1 MLVITD
7 HFNKYAQAYPTK
19 DQNAETVAKILWEH
33 VIQQYDFPVRLIK
46 MLINAVTLK
55 ENL

>member
-7 HFNKYAQAYPTK
+7 HFTKYAKAYPTK

-33 VIQQYDFPVRLIK
+33 VIQQYGDPVRLIK

-55 ENL
+55 ENS